1 MEEVSVKVRLGKKDI
16 TLKVGKGD
24 EEVIVSAAKTLNER
38 IDGYQKNYPNLERE
52 DILSMVA
59 FDCLIDMFRAK
70 EYAESSDL
78 RLSEILKLET
88 DKIKNLLAS

>member
-24 EEVIVSAAKTLNER
+24 EEVIISAAKTLNDR
-38 IDGYQKNYPNLERE
+38 IDSYQKTYPNLERE

-70 EYAESSDL
+70 EYAETYDIKF
-78 RLSEILKLET
+78 SEILNRENEKL
-88 DKIKNLLAS
+88 KNLLAS